1 MSENIEKAVPTEE
14 SPKTKESETSAPAA
28 TDNVVLYPVADIS
41 AAQETTDTETAASKE
56 ITDPQNTDNQTTI
69 DSKTTDGK
77 ASDNADKFSDTRNT
91 KEFSKKD
98 AEEDEDL
105 EEDFYEQQEKSRSKD
120 EHPFREF
127 FSNFRSKRKIEMNRD
142 EQILSRIS
150 DEDLMEYLRMEQK
163 RMELLQQ
170 AKEVREKRFWT
181 TFQLFICL
189 LSVILVIYFLKDN
202 PVILVSILYTV
213 GILTALRIWSKSQ
226 NRKDHRDKKD
236 SSDYHKKPWELLH
249 FPVTFYHITRS
260 CHHTR
265 QHYAGSHTSQSCKQR
280 TRQCIAHLRDSGC
293 HIIYTHG
300 IKDRLRTRH
309 TDRCNPSDIRIC
321 SIFFKNVQQKSRR
334 RR

>member
-41 AAQETTDTETAASKE
+41 ASQETTDTETAASKE
-56 ITDPQNTDNQTTI
+56 FTDPQNTDNQTTI
-69 DSKTTDGK
+69 DSKATDGK
-77 ASDNADKFSDTRNT
+77 AADNADNFSDTRNT

-150 DEDLMEYLRMEQK
+150 
-163 RMELLQQ
+163 
-170 AKEVREKRFWT
+170 EKRFWT

-236 SSDYHKKPWELLH
+236 SSDYHKKPWE
-249 FPVTFYHITRS
+249 
-260 CHHTR
+260 
-265 QHYAGSHTSQSCKQR
+265 
-280 TRQCIAHLRDSGC
+280 
-293 HIIYTHG
+293 
-300 IKDRLRTRH
+300 
-309 TDRCNPSDIRIC
+309 
-321 SIFFKNVQQKSRR
+321 
-334 RR
+334 

>member
-28 TDNVVLYPVADIS
+28 TDNVVLYPVSDEEKTVS
-41 AAQETTDTETAASKE
+41 AAQETSDTESKA
-56 ITDPQNTDNQTTI
+56 
-69 DSKTTDGK
+69 TDGK
-77 ASDNADKFSDTRNT
+77 AADNADNFSDTRNT

-181 TFQLFICL
+181 TFQLAICL

-202 PVILVSILYTV
+202 PVILVTILYTL
-213 GILTALRIWSKSQ
+213 GILAALRIWSKAQ
-226 NRKDHRDKKD
+226 NGKGSKGNKDK
-236 SSDYHKKPWELLH
+236 
-249 FPVTFYHITRS
+249 
-260 CHHTR
+260 
-265 QHYAGSHTSQSCKQR
+265 
-280 TRQCIAHLRDSGC
+280 
-293 HIIYTHG
+293 
-300 IKDRLRTRH
+300 
-309 TDRCNPSDIRIC
+309 TDA
-321 SIFFKNVQQKSRR
+321 
-334 RR
+334 